1 MGKDKYV
8 ITVDEETQN
17 LIINSLLLMR
27 DTKLKE
33 GMDVD
38 WISDAVI
45 KVCNAPKKRELKRGV
60 VYER

>member
-1 MGKDKYV
+1 MEKDIYV
-8 ITVDEETQN
+8 ITVDEDTQN

-33 GMDVD
+33 GTDVD

-45 KVCNAPKKRELKRGV
+45 KVCNAPRKREVKRGV
-60 VYER
+60 AYER